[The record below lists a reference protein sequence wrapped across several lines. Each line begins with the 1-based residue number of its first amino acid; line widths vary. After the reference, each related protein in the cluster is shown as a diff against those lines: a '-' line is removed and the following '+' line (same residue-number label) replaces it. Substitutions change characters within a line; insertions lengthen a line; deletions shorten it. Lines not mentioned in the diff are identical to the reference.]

1 MNKNLKLI
9 LLATIVTAC
18 QNQKAIQPAEE
29 ITLLPY
35 PATEKGDVTDDYFG
49 TEVADPYRW
58 LENDTASNTKA
69 WVDDQNKVTH
79 TYLEQIPFR
88 EAIYK
93 RLEKLW
99 DYEKFSAP
107 FKEGNYT
114 YFYKN
119 DGLQNQ
125 SRSEEHTSELQSLMR
140 ISYAVFCLKKKTT

>member
-9 LLATIVTAC
+9 VLATIVTAC
-18 QNQKAIQPAEE
+18 QNKKAIQPAEE

-88 EAIYK
+88 EANYK

-107 FKEGNYT
+107 LDRKSTRLNSS
-114 YFYKN
+114 K
-119 DGLQNQ
+119 
-125 SRSEEHTSELQSLMR
+125 
-140 ISYAVFCLKKKTT
+140 